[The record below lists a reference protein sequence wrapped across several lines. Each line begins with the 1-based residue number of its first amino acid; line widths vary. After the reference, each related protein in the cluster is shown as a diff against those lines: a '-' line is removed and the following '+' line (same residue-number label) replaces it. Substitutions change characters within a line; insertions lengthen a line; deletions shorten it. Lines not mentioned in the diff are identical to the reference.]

1 MKLDKERYKANF
13 KFDNGIHQLR
23 ELAKLFP
30 MLNVAERHTRTQER
44 KSMSAFIMI
53 KHSMIK
59 LGQEENK
66 RRNIQQFCSFIMNLN
81 IDQLLS
87 HCL

>member
-1 MKLDKERYKANF
+1 MKLDNERYKANF
-13 KFDNGIHQLR
+13 KFDNVIHQLR
-23 ELAKLFP
+23 ELTKLFSI
-30 MLNVAERHTRTQER
+30 LNVEERHTRTQER

-53 KHSMIK
+53 KHSRIK

-81 IDQLLS
+81 IDQLFE
-87 HCL
+87 